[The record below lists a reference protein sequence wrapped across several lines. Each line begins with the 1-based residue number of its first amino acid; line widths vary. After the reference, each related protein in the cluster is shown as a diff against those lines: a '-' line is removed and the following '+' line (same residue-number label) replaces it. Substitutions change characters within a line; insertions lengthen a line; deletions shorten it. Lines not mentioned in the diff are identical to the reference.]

1 MNRTLISPTP
11 RAWLIAEGGVV
22 LTATSANST
31 PAPLPWHSAVTRLIT
46 GVNATFGE
54 ERYRYLRRRII
65 CDGEISTWNRNL
77 VKVCAKRITD
87 SRSKEGTNSIP
98 DFFSAIS
105 EATRVIDVGIDLTC
119 DPTSERCAESLGQKL
134 TSCDALDLVA
144 GMVAGMV
151 ARLAAGVAS
160 AKIDLD
166 KKSDN
171 QKQAKQHQIP
181 RCVASLLV
189 DRDGRLLGA
198 NVNTNVGF
206 QLRHAEV
213 NLLVSL
219 AERGFTQIPPGATL
233 YTSLKP
239 CRMCASLILALSPM
253 EVSASKSPTKNLPY
267 RVIALSD
274 DPGPHGRHQ
283 MLGSS
288 LMLASI

>member
-31 PAPLPWHSAVTRLIT
+31 AAPLPWHSAVTRLIT

-65 CDGEISTWNRNL
+65 CDGEISIWNRNL

-87 SRSKEGTNSIP
+87 SRSKEGTNSNP
-98 DFFSAIS
+98 DFFSVIN

-119 DPTSERCAESLGQKL
+119 DPNSERCAESLGQKL
-134 TSCDALDLVA
+134 TSCDAINL
-144 GMVAGMV
+144 VAGMV
-151 ARLAAGVAS
+151 ARLAAGMAS
-160 AKIDLD
+160 AEIDLH

-171 QKQAKQHQIP
+171 QKQEKKHQIP

-189 DRDGRLLGA
+189 DGDGRLLGA

-239 CRMCASLILALSPM
+239 CRMCASLILALSPT
-253 EVSASKSPTKNLPY
+253 EASASKSPTKNLPY
-267 RVIALSD
+267 QVIALSD